1 MLRPSREGPN
11 YFVSSKFTSGYR
23 KLSQIND
30 FLIPSTGAQARRTC
44 RRGAP
49 ERERERESA
58 RTKRTRKS
66 EREESASEAKREQRG
81 EREEARNTRSIKK
94 TGGDAREGGRWSAG
108 ARGRNH
114 GEAAR
119 PRTHAGPL
127 FLNHGILRCV
137 KFVYVKKERRPSCR
151 GPKGI
156 ISLHI
161 LEGESESM
169 KNQWFSSPRDRRARA
184 AYPQERIPFN
194 GF

>member
-1 MLRPSREGPN
+1 MIFYSPAP
-11 YFVSSKFTSGYR
+11 
-23 KLSQIND
+23 
-30 FLIPSTGAQARRTC
+30 AR

-49 ERERERESA
+49 AGAAHLRERESA

-66 EREESASEAKREQRG
+66 EREERASEAKRERRG
-81 EREEARNTRSIKK
+81 EREEARNIMIIKK
-94 TGGDAREGGRWSAG
+94 TRGDAREGGRWSAG

-127 FLNHGILRCV
+127 FLHHGILRCV
-137 KFVYVKKERRPSCR
+137 TFVYVKKERRPSCR

-161 LEGESESM
+161 LEGESKSM
-169 KNQWFSSPRDRRARA
+169 KNQWFSSPRDRRGRA
-184 AYPQERIPFN
+184 AYLEKRIPFN